1 MTILEDTLP
10 LWEIRNLSKAFP
22 GVQALEEVSLDVR
35 RGEVHALIGENGS
48 GKSTL
53 AKCLA
58 GVHQPESGRML
69 LNGEAVVFHHPLDAK
84 AHGVATIYQE
94 FSLIP
99 TLSVAENIFLGRP
112 FLMRRTRLIDW
123 EKLRQETL
131 QTLDQLSIYIHPK
144 AIVQDLSVAEQQ
156 LVEISKAISQES
168 TLLIM
173 DEPTAALGLGETQ
186 RLLGLIRR
194 LAAQGKAILYIS
206 HRLDEVFEVADRVT
220 VLKDGHLVGTQRISD
235 IKMNDAVRMMVGVD
249 ISQHYP
255 KEVHRTDEPI
265 LEVQELST
273 DQGIDQVSFTV
284 HAGEVLG
291 LGGMVGAGRTEIA
304 QAIFGIDR
312 RTSGKIK
319 LQGKEVN
326 FSSPAQAIGAGVGL
340 ISENRKADG
349 LFFNFEGPENITI
362 ANLSTIRRGVFLD
375 LRREERLASEYIDKL
390 NITKTALHRS
400 VRFLSGG
407 NQQKVV
413 IARWLFSKAKLLIL
427 DEPTQGIDI
436 GAKLEVYG
444 VINELTEQGI
454 GIILISSDYPE
465 LLAMSDRIVVVR
477 DGKILHTAEANQLSE
492 YQLMAIASGADPEEL
507 AGSGIDLQ
515 ALAAPH
521 VRLLSE
527 RLGLEIQLG
536 ILNPEPFNLE
546 ILLTFKQEQFDYT
559 GSNHLVNLLGLSP
572 AIGKVL
578 LAFNPQRA
586 PAWVEANADQ
596 LPADSQDFLVELERI
611 RKAGYATEEGQFEKD
626 MRGVAAPILD
636 RDGKAIAAIG
646 VRGLAAHFSDEIDDS
661 KLRTALVNTALTI
674 SHDLGYKNH
683 SEEQPSEPKR

>member
-22 GVQALEEVSLDVR
+22 GVQALEDVSLSVR

-58 GVHQPESGRML
+58 GVHQPESGQML
-69 LNGEAVVFHHPLDAK
+69 LNGEAMVFHHPLDAK

-94 FSLIP
+94 FSIIP

-112 FLMRRTRLIDW
+112 ILTRRTRLIDW
-123 EKLRQETL
+123 ERLRQETL
-131 QTLDQLSIYIHPK
+131 QTLDQLGIYIDPRE
-144 AIVQDLSVAEQQ
+144 IVQDLSVAEQQ

-235 IKMNDAVRMMVGVD
+235 LKMNDVVRMMVGVD

-255 KEVHRTDEPI
+255 KEIHRTSEPI
-265 LEVQELST
+265 LEVEDIST
-273 DQGIDQVSFTV
+273 DNGIEQVSFTV
-284 HAGEVLG
+284 HAGEVFG

-312 RTSGKIK
+312 KTTGKIK
-319 LQGKEVN
+319 LNGKEVN
-326 FSSPAQAIGAGVGL
+326 FSSPAHAIHAGVGL

-362 ANLSTIRRGVFLD
+362 ANLSSIRRGLFLD
-375 LRREERLASEYIDKL
+375 LGREERLASQYIDKL

-465 LLAMSDRIVVVR
+465 LLAMSDRIAIVR

-507 AGSGIDLQ
+507 TGSGLDLQ

-521 VRLLSE
+521 IRLLSE
-527 RLGLEIQLG
+527 RLGLEVQLG
-536 ILNPEPFNLE
+536 ILDLERFNLE
-546 ILLTFKQEQFDYT
+546 YLLTFKQEQFDYT
-559 GSNHLVNLLGLSP
+559 GMNHMVNLLGSSP

-578 LAFNPQRA
+578 LAFNPERVSG
-586 PAWVEANADQ
+586 WLEEHADQ
-596 LPADSQDFLVELERI
+596 LEVASQDFLQELEGI
-611 RKAGYATEEGQFEKD
+611 RQAGYAIEEIQFESGA
-626 MRGVAAPILD
+626 RGMAAPILD
-636 RDGKAIAAIG
+636 SERKAVAAIG
-646 VRGLAAHFSDEIDDS
+646 VRGSEVQMPSDLDAS
-661 KLRTALVNTALTI
+661 TMRTALVNTALTI

-683 SEEQPSEPKR
+683 DESTTSEPKR